1 VKGDPAGTLIGWT
14 GLGSERERQP
24 QGRTWSDAILE
35 GEMSDLTGIE
45 KLKLERALDMGG
57 GYVLGFSN
65 RTFGEFFL
73 DFFGIDIWDAKYD
86 YASGS
91 KANRMRALWKLEG
104 NYLVGQVLQTIFE
117 NWQEFVG
124 YGEPEDPPEEAV
136 QIAKRLVESA
146 PAPDLAGIV
155 PIGGDTSLDSLARS
169 VSDAIARNEPEAG
182 LDRLH
187 TFAVKYFRS
196 ACERRDIRT
205 PRDKPLHSLVG
216 EYAKTL
222 RARGEIESQMTYLIL
237 KSSISVMDAFNEVRN
252 TRSLAHDNE
261 MLTRDEALLIFNHV
275 VNVLRFV
282 QSIETR
288 TGVPAPGPDLDD
300 DIPF

>member
-1 VKGDPAGTLIGWT
+1 
-14 GLGSERERQP
+14 
-24 QGRTWSDAILE
+24 
-35 GEMSDLTGIE
+35 MSDLTGIE
-45 KLKLERALDMGG
+45 KLKLECALDMGG

-73 DFFGIDIWDAKYD
+73 DFFGIDIWDARYD

-91 KANRMRALWKLEG
+91 KANRMRAFWKQEG
-104 NYLVGQVLQTIFE
+104 NYLVGSVLQTIFE
-117 NWQEFVG
+117 NWQEFG
-124 YGEPEDPPEEAV
+124 GHGTREGPPEEAV

-155 PIGGDTSLDSLARS
+155 TINGDTSLDSLARS
-169 VSDAIARNEPEAG
+169 VSDSIARNEPEAG

-196 ACERRDIRT
+196 ACEKHGIQT

-216 EYAKTL
+216 EYSKAL
-222 RARGEIESQMTYLIL
+222 RATGQIESQMTQLIL
-237 KSSISVMDAFNEVRN
+237 KSSISVMDAFNDVRN
-252 TRSLAHDNE
+252 NRSLAHDNE
-261 MLTRDEALLIFNHV
+261 MLTRDEALLIVNHV

-288 TGVPAPGPDLDD
+288 ASSPTPVSDFNE
-300 DIPF
+300 DISF